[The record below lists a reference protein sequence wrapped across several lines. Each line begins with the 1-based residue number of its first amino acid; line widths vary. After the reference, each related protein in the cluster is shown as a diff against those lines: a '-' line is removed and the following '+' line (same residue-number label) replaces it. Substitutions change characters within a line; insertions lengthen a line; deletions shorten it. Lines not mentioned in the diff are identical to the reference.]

1 MKKNSLKKVKAVVS
15 AGKSGISACVIGKGS
30 RLEGTLSC
38 VGLLR
43 LEGECVGK
51 LSATGTLVITEGAKA
66 EAEIDA
72 DDIIVAG
79 KVSGLIKGRKSVR
92 LASTA
97 QVKADIQSPGFV
109 LEDGALFLGSVL
121 GVVDP
126 ENAG

>member
-109 LEDGALFLGSVL
+109 LEDGALFQGSVL
-121 GVVDP
+121 GAVDP